1 MFSLTLSTVQEAL
14 LRARERGVRVRIVF
28 DRAQYG
34 RLEAMRWFVEQGF
47 DVLVMGGRRAGK
59 GALHYKF
66 AVFDGLLA
74 ESGSFNYTFNAEKNN
89 FENANFFDDA
99 GAVSAYSAAFER
111 LLRKAISPSQD
122 LELMEFVRLL
132 SQRMTEA
139 AARGAE
145 GSGRGLK
152 RAQALEADEDVVQY
166 GLDAA
171 HGL

>member
-1 MFSLTLSTVQEAL
+1 M
-14 LRARERGVRVRIVF
+14 
-28 DRAQYG
+28 
-34 RLEAMRWFVEQGF
+34 
-47 DVLVMGGRRAGK
+47 
-59 GALHYKF
+59 
-66 AVFDGLLA
+66 FDGLLA